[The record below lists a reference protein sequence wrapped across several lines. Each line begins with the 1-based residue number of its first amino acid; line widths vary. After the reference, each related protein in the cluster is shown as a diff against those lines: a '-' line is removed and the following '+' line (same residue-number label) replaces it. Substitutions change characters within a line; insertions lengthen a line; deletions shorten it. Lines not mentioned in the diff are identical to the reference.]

1 MRKEIKNQKI
11 YRIETGHWYNERMV
25 YLVGGLFVF
34 GSAVLGLW
42 VDLRFIYFTVFVGAM
57 FVNFALTGYCP
68 MAIILDKLGVKR
80 K

>member
-1 MRKEIKNQKI
+1 MQKEIKAKKI
-11 YRIETGHWYNERMV
+11 YRIETGRWYIERMV
-25 YLVGGLFVF
+25 YLLGGILVF

-42 VDLRFIYFTVFVGAM
+42 VDLRFIYFTVFVGVM
-57 FVNFALTGYCP
+57 FMNFALTGYCP